1 MGGGDGAGWLHDGA
15 VMLPVLISPVMVR
28 LNLLEQLPAPPNG
41 AGLDTVGHRDYFS
54 RGNPES
60 AETRLFPMLRCT
72 KFKIIPI
79 IMNNHGPES
88 VT

>member
-1 MGGGDGAGWLHDGA
+1 MKYVGSRS
-15 VMLPVLISPVMVR
+15 LPRI
-28 LNLLEQLPAPPNG
+28 NLLQQLPTPSDG
-41 AGLDTVGHRDYFS
+41 SRLDTVGHRDYFS

-60 AETRLFPMLRCT
+60 AETRLFPILHCT

>member
-1 MGGGDGAGWLHDGA
+1 MKS
-15 VMLPVLISPVMVR
+15 VSSRSLPR
-28 LNLLEQLPAPPNG
+28 LNLLQQLPTPSDG
-41 AGLDTVGHRDYFS
+41 SGLDTVGHRDYFH
-54 RGNPES
+54 
-60 AETRLFPMLRCT
+60 AELLNSPKGRLFPRLRCT